1 MKVSFRKRAI
11 ALILGIL
18 SVFNLT
24 PFTLGQVT
32 DWLVGAGFNKVTA
45 EKKAEMILDI
55 YMNQDFIFL
64 SSDSEDMARDFI
76 SQYLIQIFS
85 GDGDA
90 QTVIDVLNE
99 IPVYDENDIQTQH
112 AEEYKVDDEATIRT
126 KKNLIKLIESSK
138 LPDNV
143 KYSLKDFLKGVNDL
157 NIYFLKTQY
166 PTVFQFAGSYITDE
180 GEVVYARSP
189 IYYDKQDG
197 MIFSMNRKGILSIG
211 FDCCVRNLS
220 MTNPVDPWQRKFGF
234 NIFFDALG
242 NLLLTNIET
251 VRVKFEY
258 NGQKKMAQFWKGN
271 YTRISNGGEIGFYN
285 RSENNPLQYD
295 CFTDEELLDMS
306 IEIYHGDE
314 LLYSRG
320 PVKHWW
326 ATGYTPGPMINKK
339 ELTMVGT
346 IGFEEQGM
354 CDAFVAAARKA
365 FGKSADITV
374 DGMTARV
381 SWK

>member
-1 MKVSFRKRAI
+1 MKISFRKRAI

-32 DWLVGAGFNKVTA
+32 DWLTGAGFSRVTA
-45 EKKAEMILDI
+45 EEKAEMILDI

-85 GDGDA
+85 GNGDA
-90 QTVIDVLNE
+90 QVVVDALND
-99 IPVYDENDIQTQH
+99 IPVYVDGNIQSEH
-112 AEEYKVDDEATIRT
+112 AKEYQTDNESTMRT
-126 KKNLIKLIESSK
+126 KKALLKLINGSG
-138 LPDNV
+138 LPDKTKN
-143 KYSLKDFLKGVNDL
+143 SLGGFLNGVNDL
-157 NIYFLKTQY
+157 NIYFLTTKY
-166 PTVFQFAGSYITDE
+166 PGVYRFAGSYITDS
-180 GEVVYARSP
+180 GETVYTKSA
-189 IYYDKQDG
+189 IYYDKESG
-197 MIFSMNRKGILSIG
+197 MIFNIDRKGILKIG
-211 FDCCVRNLS
+211 FDCSVKNLS

-234 NIFFDALG
+234 NILFDALG
-242 NLLLTNIET
+242 NILLTNIDT
-251 VRVKFEY
+251 VRVKFDY

-285 RSENNPLQYD
+285 RSEKNPLQYE
-295 CFTDEELLDMS
+295 CFTDDELLDMS

-320 PVKHWW
+320 PDEHWW
-326 ATGYTPGPMINKK
+326 ITGYTPGPMINKK

-346 IGFEEQGM
+346 IGFDEQGM
-354 CDAFVAAARKA
+354 CDAFVAAAKKA
-365 FGKSADITV
+365 FGSSAEITV
-374 DGMTARV
+374 DGMTAKII
-381 SWK
+381 WK